1 MRDTV
6 KSSCLIETI
15 STNHL
20 LIPMILALDEARLVS
35 AIIESR
41 KLVKSIKANNPYSGR
56 IIHLKREIRRFEA
69 ELTNVRKLTF
79 RKSLKSNV

>member
-1 MRDTV
+1 MN
-6 KSSCLIETI
+6 SSSLIKTI

-35 AIIESR
+35 AIIES
-41 KLVKSIKANNPYSGR
+41 KELIKSIKVINPHSHM

-69 ELTNVRKLTF
+69 ELVNIRKLNF
-79 RKSLKSNV
+79 RKSLISNV